1 LERVEVFKYLGR
13 LLSYNDDDTQA
24 VRSNLRKARKVWAR
38 LSRVLRAEH
47 ATARVCG
54 KFYKATVQAVLLFG
68 SETWNLTPPLLKSL
82 EGFHLRAAWR
92 MAHVHKPVSNPD
104 RSWTYPA
111 TEDVM
116 EETGLRLIAHY
127 VDVRRQTIARFIV
140 NRPIFDCIREGGRR
154 RGTSPCQ
161 WWWEQSMDLDA
172 ASAEAN
178 ALAVAAND

>member
-1 LERVEVFKYLGR
+1 MNPTALCHCNTKNCREGYERRLQHEAAAAAARSLEREFTAYGEVLERVEVFKYLGR

-140 NRPIFDCIREGGRR
+140 N
-154 RGTSPCQ
+154 
-161 WWWEQSMDLDA
+161 
-172 ASAEAN
+172 
-178 ALAVAAND
+178 